1 VNSIAGI
8 KSLVKK
14 KTKRITEVS
23 PTRLAAH
30 QVRIIVEN
38 CDEVD
43 ENEHKSQ

>member
-1 VNSIAGI
+1 MDSIAGI

-30 QVRIIVEN
+30 QVGIIVEH
-38 CDEVD
+38 CDEID
-43 ENEHKSQ
+43 ENEHKS